1 MQTQWDVVV
10 VGAGV
15 AGCCAARELARWDA
29 RTLVVEAGNDIAC
42 GATRAN
48 SGIVHAG
55 STRSQARPRRATTW
69 RAPACSR
76 SGQTSWGS
84 PW

>member
-1 MQTQWDVVV
+1 MDIESPMRADVVV

-15 AGCCAARELARWDA
+15 AGSATARELARWRLSA
-29 RTLVVEAGNDIAC
+29 TVLEAGNDIAC

-55 STRSQARPRRATTW
+55 YDRSPVR
-69 RAPACSR
+69 
-76 SGQTSWGS
+76 
-84 PW
+84 